1 MNTKLWH
8 LGIASAI
15 AATMG
20 VAQAQSTPSP
30 AQPAQVSPASGA
42 LIQDSTS
49 APPAELSSP
58 SAPNVAPNVAPD
70 GVPGIVE
77 PASST
82 SSATYSPD
90 WNTSQR
96 LSEQQSSGIV
106 SDAVPPD
113 SLANVDERRNQGVQS
128 SDGMNLPPAFDSV
141 PNSADDKR

>member
-30 AQPAQVSPASGA
+30 TAPAQVSPASGA
-42 LIQDSTS
+42 IIKDSTS
-49 APPAELSSP
+49 APPAELSNP
-58 SAPNVAPNVAPD
+58 SAPSVAPD
-70 GVPGIVE
+70 GVPGIAA
-77 PASST
+77 PSSST
-82 SSATYSPD
+82 SGATYASD
-90 WNTSQR
+90 WNNSPS
-96 LSEQQSSGIV
+96 LNGQQSSGVV

-128 SDGMNLPPAFDSV
+128 NDGMNLPPAFDSL

>member
-1 MNTKLWH
+1 MTTKFWH

-42 LIQDSTS
+42 IIQDSTS
-49 APPAELSSP
+49 APSAELSSP
-58 SAPNVAPNVAPD
+58 SAPNVAPD
-70 GVPGIVE
+70 GVPGIAE

-82 SSATYSPD
+82 SGATYSSD

-96 LSEQQSSGIV
+96 LNEQQSSGVV

-141 PNSADDKR
+141 PNNADDKR